1 MGSFYQQYPRHLL
14 GIAGLSSD
22 GHCRLTRGDHFHLF
36 GGSRE
41 THEGMQENVLHLTEA
56 LKKRGKTIITAT
68 DQEFYETAL
77 DLGIS
82 IFSPEKTTDLNVAV
96 SKAPT
101 TSSLSATG
109 LSTDQVPP
117 KTTKADDSFCE
128 KRAVACIKFFSVAD
142 DN

>member
-82 IFSPEKTTDLNVAV
+82 IFSPEN
-96 SKAPT
+96 
-101 TSSLSATG
+101 
-109 LSTDQVPP
+109 
-117 KTTKADDSFCE
+117 
-128 KRAVACIKFFSVAD
+128 
-142 DN
+142 N